1 MAAMDWTEST
11 VGYANLV
18 SYHIGLYLI
27 LIWPDIRPITLPD
40 TGYLAGRIIGY
51 PAKL

>member
-18 SYHIGLYLI
+18 SLLYRVVPDTDLAGHPANNFAGYWI
-27 LIWPDIRPITLPD
+27 SSWPDNWIS
-40 TGYLAGRIIGY
+40 G
-51 PAKL
+51 